1 MSAVS
6 ITELDEL
13 IAKATSES
21 IPNGDIDLP
30 VALEISDIIRSRRI
44 NPKESMR
51 CLKKRIA
58 ATASNP
64 NTQLSTW
71 KLVNICVKN
80 GGTPFIV
87 EICSRE
93 FMDTFEQTI
102 LKNESDDLL
111 MDEVKTIFMEMYQTF
126 KNDSQ
131 LNYVTK
137 VYEKLTSRGVI
148 LPEVDL
154 GEMARAMF
162 DSRIPADWQESDACM
177 ICSKKFSMLNRR
189 HHCRSC
195 GGIFCQEH
203 SSHNIQLPDLGI
215 YEAVRVCDNCFD
227 DYEIKKHSSKGKKKK
242 NRHEKHRK
250 GPSIKDS
257 EDEQL
262 RRAIEL
268 SLKETGNSTEPT
280 VPMVEPSKPI
290 TLTKEEEEDPDLKA
304 AIEASLREAEE
315 QKKRLRQQS
324 NMLYET
330 PKVLPLDLTNAEKED
345 IYLFASLVERMKNQ
359 APNEIL
365 EDNQLQSL
373 YRKILS
379 TKPKLN
385 EASFE

>member
-189 HHCRSC
+189 
-195 GGIFCQEH
+195 Q
-203 SSHNIQLPDLGI
+203 DV
-215 YEAVRVCDNCFD
+215 Y
-227 DYEIKKHSSKGKKKK
+227 
-242 NRHEKHRK
+242 
-250 GPSIKDS
+250 
-257 EDEQL
+257 
-262 RRAIEL
+262 
-268 SLKETGNSTEPT
+268 
-280 VPMVEPSKPI
+280 
-290 TLTKEEEEDPDLKA
+290 
-304 AIEASLREAEE
+304 
-315 QKKRLRQQS
+315 KRQ
-324 NMLYET
+324 M
-330 PKVLPLDLTNAEKED
+330 
-345 IYLFASLVERMKNQ
+345 
-359 APNEIL
+359 
-365 EDNQLQSL
+365 
-373 YRKILS
+373 
-379 TKPKLN
+379 
-385 EASFE
+385 